1 MKEINIIDFGL
12 MGKQIS
18 ALFYLLGYEIGV
30 YNKSKLNI
38 YEFEKQR
45 KIDFSNFNAG
55 KINIYQHIED
65 LKNSLT
71 IESLNE
77 DLNLKKEIMQILRDN
92 NIVFSNSSSLSMDD
106 LNCDFIHFFNTIYI
120 KLIELCGSN
129 LERFTPLKDLK
140 KLGFHIIC
148 SKGNRG
154 ALANLLLF
162 NEISSFF
169 KIIEK
174 YDYNFKE
181 CQTVYDLLYE
191 KRNLLNIIDTIG
203 IELCNKICKNLKED
217 DENFYHPKIFKKA
230 L

>member
-1 MKEINIIDFGL
+1 
-12 MGKQIS
+12 
-18 ALFYLLGYEIGV
+18 
-30 YNKSKLNI
+30 
-38 YEFEKQR
+38 
-45 KIDFSNFNAG
+45 
-55 KINIYQHIED
+55 
-65 LKNSLT
+65 
-71 IESLNE
+71 
-77 DLNLKKEIMQILRDN
+77 
-92 NIVFSNSSSLSMDD
+92 MDD

-181 CQTVYDLLYE
+181 CQSVQLASIIKIKKILIIKQDL
-191 KRNLLNIIDTIG
+191 KS
-203 IELCNKICKNLKED
+203 LKSYAINTAE
-217 DENFYHPKIFKKA
+217 
-230 L
+230 

>member
-1 MKEINIIDFGL
+1 M
-12 MGKQIS
+12 
-18 ALFYLLGYEIGV
+18 
-30 YNKSKLNI
+30 
-38 YEFEKQR
+38 
-45 KIDFSNFNAG
+45 
-55 KINIYQHIED
+55 
-65 LKNSLT
+65 
-71 IESLNE
+71 
-77 DLNLKKEIMQILRDN
+77 
-92 NIVFSNSSSLSMDD
+92 SMDD

-120 KLIELCGSN
+120 KLIKLCGSN

-203 IELCNKICKNLKED
+203 IELCNKIC
-217 DENFYHPKIFKKA
+217 
-230 L
+230 